1 MYDLTVSLFGFW
13 CLTLCLF
20 FMFCMSGN
28 GIYDRFFKEQSKT
41 ALEGIGHLFS
51 L

>member
-1 MYDLTVSLFGFW
+1 
-13 CLTLCLF
+13 
-20 FMFCMSGN
+20 MSGN

-51 L
+51 LWNRRKTQCDGLQFGGLS